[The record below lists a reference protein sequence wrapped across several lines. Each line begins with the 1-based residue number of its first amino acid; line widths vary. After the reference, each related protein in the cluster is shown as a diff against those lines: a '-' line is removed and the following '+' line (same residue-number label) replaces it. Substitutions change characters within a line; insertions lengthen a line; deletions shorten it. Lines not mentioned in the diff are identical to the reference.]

1 MIDWGLAGTVAH
13 GIAALAPAPD
23 ATQMEAVAEPSRESE
38 RLVSEYTGLV
48 ASSPLPL
55 PEAVGRQGWIEA
67 NHASMATVLDPV
79 AEKLRARTGPFGAP
93 LAAGAGVVL
102 GLEVGALSGFLAQRV
117 LGQYE
122 FAVLEPE
129 RPARLLYVAPNLA
142 HSAETLRVDGDELL
156 RWVALHETTHAL
168 QFAGVP
174 WLRPHL
180 AEMVRALLASAD
192 VNPAALL
199 RLPEARDLRA
209 LLDSIREGGLTAL
222 MVDPGQRALLERMQ
236 AFMAVLEGYAEH
248 VMDAVGAQVL
258 PDLDRLRT
266 ALDKRRRDRTG
277 LLRLVERLLGMELKL
292 RQYEQGKRFCD
303 AVVERAGI
311 QGLNRVWEDPERL
324 PDQREVADPG
334 AWLARVGAA

>member
-1 MIDWGLAGTVAH
+1 
-13 GIAALAPAPD
+13 
-23 ATQMEAVAEPSRESE
+23 
-38 RLVSEYTGLV
+38 
-48 ASSPLPL
+48 
-55 PEAVGRQGWIEA
+55 
-67 NHASMATVLDPV
+67 
-79 AEKLRARTGPFGAP
+79 
-93 LAAGAGVVL
+93 
-102 GLEVGALSGFLAQRV
+102 
-117 LGQYE
+117 
-122 FAVLEPE
+122 
-129 RPARLLYVAPNLA
+129 
-142 HSAETLRVDGDELL
+142 
-156 RWVALHETTHAL
+156 
-168 QFAGVP
+168 VP

-180 AEMVRALLASAD
+180 ADMVRALLASAD

-303 AVVERAGI
+303 AVVAAGGI
-311 QGLNRVWEDPERL
+311 EALNRAWEGPEALPTLADLDDP
-324 PDQREVADPG
+324 QG
-334 AWLARVGAA
+334 WLARVRSNTRS